1 MLTNPPV
8 PCDQLAGTFNQ
19 EKALVGA
26 SSVIVKTDGS
36 FAALVI
42 CAAGAHLN
50 PAVSVALACVGKFPA
65 RKLLWYIPAQYVG
78 AWLGSAFVL
87 MTYRDAIIEF
97 YGGDD
102 DRDWEMDTAG
112 IFVTSP
118 AKGISNVFAAIDQ
131 VIALN
136 HLDWDQCHSRAL
148 CQL

>member
-1 MLTNPPV
+1 M
-8 PCDQLAGTFNQ
+8 
-19 EKALVGA
+19 
-26 SSVIVKTDGS
+26 
-36 FAALVI
+36 
-42 CAAGAHLN
+42 N
-50 PAVSVALACVGKFPA
+50 PAVSVALACVGKFRA

-131 VIALN
+131 VFSIGPML
-136 HLDWDQCHSRAL
+136 SSMTFSPRP
-148 CQL
+148 

>member
-1 MLTNPPV
+1 M
-8 PCDQLAGTFNQ
+8 
-19 EKALVGA
+19 
-26 SSVIVKTDGS
+26 
-36 FAALVI
+36 
-42 CAAGAHLN
+42 N
-50 PAVSVALACVGKFPA
+50 PAVSVAMACVGKFPA

-131 VIALN
+131 VCSIGPLLLSSMTFLFHPAPDADCW
-136 HLDWDQCHSRAL
+136 HRASVAGSL
-148 CQL
+148 RYWIFQERRSVI

>member
-1 MLTNPPV
+1 M
-8 PCDQLAGTFNQ
+8 
-19 EKALVGA
+19 
-26 SSVIVKTDGS
+26 
-36 FAALVI
+36 
-42 CAAGAHLN
+42 N

-65 RKLLWYIPAQYVG
+65 RKLLWYLPAQYVG

-136 HLDWDQCHSRAL
+136 HLDLDQCHSRAL
-148 CQL
+148 STVVNP

>member
-1 MLTNPPV
+1 M
-8 PCDQLAGTFNQ
+8 
-19 EKALVGA
+19 
-26 SSVIVKTDGS
+26 
-36 FAALVI
+36 
-42 CAAGAHLN
+42 N

-65 RKLLWYIPAQYVG
+65 RKLLWYLPAQYVG

-102 DRDWEMDTAG
+102 DRDWDMDTAG

-136 HLDWDQCHSRAL
+136 HLDLEQCHSRAL
-148 CQL
+148 VNYSESMILLFHPAPDADCWHRAAVAGSLRYWIFQERRSVI

>member
-1 MLTNPPV
+1 M
-8 PCDQLAGTFNQ
+8 
-19 EKALVGA
+19 
-26 SSVIVKTDGS
+26 
-36 FAALVI
+36 
-42 CAAGAHLN
+42 N

-65 RKLLWYIPAQYVG
+65 RKLLWYLPAQYVG
-78 AWLGSAFVL
+78 AWLGAAFVL

-131 VIALN
+131 VFSIGPIMLLSSMTLLFHPAPDADCW
-136 HLDWDQCHSRAL
+136 HRAAVAGSL
-148 CQL
+148 RYWIFQERRSVI

>member
-1 MLTNPPV
+1 M
-8 PCDQLAGTFNQ
+8 
-19 EKALVGA
+19 
-26 SSVIVKTDGS
+26 
-36 FAALVI
+36 
-42 CAAGAHLN
+42 N

-65 RKLLWYIPAQYVG
+65 RKLLWYLPAQYVG

-131 VIALN
+131 VIAL
-136 HLDWDQCHSRAL
+136 DQCCNVILGRCHLKLLSYHRIHDSSV
-148 CQL
+148 

>member
-1 MLTNPPV
+1 M
-8 PCDQLAGTFNQ
+8 
-19 EKALVGA
+19 
-26 SSVIVKTDGS
+26 
-36 FAALVI
+36 
-42 CAAGAHLN
+42 N

-131 VIALN
+131 VFLSSMTLLFTLPLMQTVGTALLLLGVSAIGYSKN
-136 HLDWDQCHSRAL
+136 AEVSSKIGPLLVAL
-148 CQL
+148 TVVAIGVCFGHNAG